1 MDEEATLFPDME
13 LEEVVITDLV
23 ESISSET
30 KWTYKMDYRNRRAV
44 LDDSGRPVRTSSY
57 EEYLVETAMKILWTE
72 RFQYVV
78 YSEDVGVEKSE
89 WGGWEDIEIIR
100 DIEEALTAHSEISE
114 AEVTSLERAD
124 CRIEMTIRITGLAG
138 STELSEVVGV

>member
-1 MDEEATLFPDME
+1 MDEEATLIPDME

-44 LDDSGRPVRTSSY
+44 LDEGGRPVRTSSY
-57 EEYLVETAMKILWTE
+57 EEYLVETAMKIIWTE

-78 YSEDVGVEKSE
+78 YGEDVGVEKSE
-89 WGGWEDIEIIR
+89 WSGWEDIEIMR
-100 DIEEALTAHSEISE
+100 DIEEALTAHSEIEE
-114 AEVTSLERAD
+114 AEVTSLERTD
-124 CRIEMTIRITGLAG
+124 CGIELTIRITGLAC
-138 STELSEVVGV
+138 STELSEVVEA